1 MSNKLE
7 KKTRRRSKKKKFIFK
22 EKKKDIASTKV
33 NKNRLRC
40 Y

>member
-22 EKKKDIASTKV
+22 KKKKDIASTKV